1 MQEYTIGDLV
11 RWNFETA
18 NNIYE
23 GVGLIIDTG
32 DFTQT
37 MVNHMGENAFSST
50 KDSLLVRWGW
60 VNRIEKHLQVQIVK
74 DKPLDGFEPTRDTW
88 VRKDL
93 CKVLSQVDPSY
104 LDHEH
109 RRLPDSDRRQPDTA
123 EG

>member
-60 VNRIEKHLQVQIVK
+60 VNRIEKHLQVRIVK
-74 DKPLDGFEPTRDTW
+74 DKPHDGFEPTRDTW

-109 RRLPDSDRRQPDTA
+109 RRLPDSERGQPDTA
-123 EG
+123 ER

>member
-23 GVGLIIDTG
+23 GVGLIFDTG
-32 DFTQT
+32 DITQT
-37 MVNHMGENAFSST
+37 MVINMGENAFSST

-109 RRLPDSDRRQPDTA
+109 RRLPDSERGQPDTA
-123 EG
+123 ER

>member
-60 VNRIEKHLQVQIVK
+60 VNRIEKHLQV
-74 DKPLDGFEPTRDTW
+74 EY
-88 VRKDL
+88 L
-93 CKVLSQVDPSY
+93 CY
-104 LDHEH
+104 L
-109 RRLPDSDRRQPDTA
+109 L
-123 EG
+123 